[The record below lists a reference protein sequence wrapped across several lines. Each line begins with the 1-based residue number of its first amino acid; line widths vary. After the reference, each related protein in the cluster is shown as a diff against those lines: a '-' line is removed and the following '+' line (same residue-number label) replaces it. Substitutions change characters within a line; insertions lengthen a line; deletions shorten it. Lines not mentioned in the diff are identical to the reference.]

1 MARPKLYSEP
11 RVATAIRLP
20 ASVRDELQEAASER
34 DVSVNLLVTRA
45 VCEYLRRLP
54 PVSEWLVDDDETG
67 RDRAV
72 ARTAS

>member
-1 MARPKLYSEP
+1 
-11 RVATAIRLP
+11 VATAIRLP
-20 ASVRDELQEAASER
+20 ASVRDELQEAATER

-54 PVSEWLVDDDETG
+54 PVDDSLADDAETG
-67 RDRAV
+67 QGRRAT